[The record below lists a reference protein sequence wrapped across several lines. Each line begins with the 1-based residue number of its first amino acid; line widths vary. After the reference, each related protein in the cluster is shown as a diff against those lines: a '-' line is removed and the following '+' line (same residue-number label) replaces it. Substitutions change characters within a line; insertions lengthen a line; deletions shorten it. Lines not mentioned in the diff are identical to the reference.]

1 MEMWRKDVQA
11 AKTGRIKSPVHINF
25 LVRAVCSICWWTLQT
40 LVHIASFT
48 TYPTPHILHHISH
61 TTYHA
66 LKYSSSCPH
75 CIWHSFSSAYSPF
88 LYIAGT
94 EVRIFQRRP
103 ATVVPW
109 NNEAIYENPE
119 SVHGCMKSC
128 ILDEVKNYLITTWL
142 YTVTNNTKS
151 LWYNWYN

>member
-1 MEMWRKDVQA
+1 MSV
-11 AKTGRIKSPVHINF
+11 
-25 LVRAVCSICWWTLQT
+25 
-40 LVHIASFT
+40 
-48 TYPTPHILHHISH
+48 
-61 TTYHA
+61 
-66 LKYSSSCPH
+66 
-75 CIWHSFSSAYSPF
+75 
-88 LYIAGT
+88 GT

-151 LWYNWYN
+151 L